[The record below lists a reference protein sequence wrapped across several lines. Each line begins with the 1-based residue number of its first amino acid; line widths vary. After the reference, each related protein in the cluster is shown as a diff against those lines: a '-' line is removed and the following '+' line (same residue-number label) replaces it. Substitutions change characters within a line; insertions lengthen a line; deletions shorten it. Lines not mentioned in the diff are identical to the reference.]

1 MEERRRQAD
10 VQIGYLTG
18 KLEEFGE
25 ILKDHLAEDAK
36 HLETIAAKLDK
47 LEDKVSEKFT
57 TVEATFRVFRWL
69 GAALVALATF
79 QWGDLAQLIE
89 KLFK

>member
-1 MEERRRQAD
+1 MQERRRETD

-25 ILKDHLAEDAK
+25 ILKSHLTEDAK
-36 HLETIAAKLDK
+36 HLENIATKLDK

-57 TVEATFRVFRWL
+57 TVETTFRVFRWI
-69 GAALVALATF
+69 GAALVALATL